1 MIYNHIIDVKMLEKD
16 NKLIRAAM
24 LKVRYA
30 DLIFKAQ
37 QQISG
42 KSIGK
47 KEMKKKF
54 KLWEA
59 QLLEEKA
66 KSHREKVR
74 EEARIATA
82 NIKKTVEFGDSIQVE
97 KDFLA
102 LIGATNH

>member
-24 LKVRYA
+24 LKIRYA

-42 KSIGK
+42 KAIGK
-47 KEMKKKF
+47 KEMKKKA

-59 QLLEEKA
+59 QLQKEKV
-66 KSHREKVR
+66 KSHREKAR
-74 EEARIATA
+74 EEARTVTA

-97 KDFLA
+97 NDFLA
-102 LIGATNH
+102 MIGATNH